1 MKEWIAGR
9 NPVFESLRA
18 QKRQFFSLKI
28 SRGVEEKGRIAEIIG
43 IARQKH
49 IPLEWVERSQL
60 NSLADNHQGIALQV
74 SQYPYVELEDILEKA
89 TTKQEELFI
98 LILDMIQDPQN
109 FGNLIRSAEAFGVH
123 GILIPPSRAVGV
135 TPATV
140 HASSGACEH
149 MLIVQCN
156 LVQAIERLKKN
167 NVWVVGMENDPDAKP
182 ILSISLDGPIALV
195 VGSEGEGLRDLARK
209 SCDFLVRL
217 PMVGEVASLNAAV
230 AGAIGL
236 YLVFSSRPKNKNY

>member
-1 MKEWIAGR
+1 
-9 NPVFESLRA
+9 
-18 QKRQFFSLKI
+18 
-28 SRGVEEKGRIAEIIG
+28 
-43 IARQKH
+43 
-49 IPLEWVERSQL
+49 
-60 NSLADNHQGIALQV
+60 
-74 SQYPYVELEDILEKA
+74 
-89 TTKQEELFI
+89 
-98 LILDMIQDPQN
+98 
-109 FGNLIRSAEAFGVH
+109 
-123 GILIPPSRAVGV
+123 
-135 TPATV
+135 
-140 HASSGACEH
+140 